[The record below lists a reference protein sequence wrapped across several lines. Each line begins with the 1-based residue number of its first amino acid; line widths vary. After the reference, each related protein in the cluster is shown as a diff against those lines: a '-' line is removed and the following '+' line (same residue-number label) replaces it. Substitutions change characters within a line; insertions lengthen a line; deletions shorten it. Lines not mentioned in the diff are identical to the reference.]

1 MRMQARAKVNLA
13 LRVHGVR
20 PDGYHEVETLL
31 QSITL
36 HDEISMEPAETTRVS
51 LEWAPGLA
59 GTLPERPDIVER
71 TIRTARRYVAD
82 LPNATVRIVKGI
94 PIGAGLGGASAD
106 AAAVILGLVALHGRN
121 LPTGLTRDIAS
132 EVGVDVPFCLIGGTA
147 RGTGAG
153 NQLEPLPNPGTLWW
167 VLGIPSTPLSTG
179 AVYRRFDE
187 VAIPTVG
194 NIEELIAA
202 LSAGDLEGIGATLV
216 NDLEPAAFELLPKLA
231 GLKRAMRSAGAIGSV
246 MTGSGSAIIGLCR
259 DPSHAR
265 AVAQRARQAFPR
277 VEIASSAATGTD
289 MLASHGS
296 PRGDWSTGLRGN

>member
-20 PDGYHEVETLL
+20 PDGFHQVETVL

-36 HDEISMEPAETTRVS
+36 QDEIFMERAETTSVS

-82 LPNATVRIVKGI
+82 LPTATVRIVKGI

-106 AAAVILGLVALHGRN
+106 AAAVILGLVTLHGRD

-132 EVGVDVPFCLIGGTA
+132 AVGVDVPFCLIGGTA
-147 RGTGAG
+147 RGAGAG
-153 NQLEPLPNPGTLWW
+153 NQLEPLPDPGTLWW
-167 VLGIPSTPLSTG
+167 VLGIPTTPLSTG

-187 VAIPTVG
+187 VGIPRGG

-216 NDLEPAAFELLPKLA
+216 NDLEPAAFELLPELP
-231 GLKRAMRSAGAIGSV
+231 GLKRAMRDAGAIGSV
-246 MTGSGSAIIGLCR
+246 MTGSGSTILGLCR
-259 DPSHAR
+259 DRSHAR
-265 AVAQRARQAFPR
+265 AVATKARQAFPR
-277 VEIASSAATGTD
+277 VEVVTTARSGIE
-289 MLASHGS
+289 ML
-296 PRGDWSTGLRGN
+296 RR